1 MWQLIILIAV
11 ILMVYITARLT
22 GNKRIESRTNKIEIV
37 KCCVC
42 DLNTPSSKSIRKGE
56 YWFCS
61 EECVVKNDI

>member
-42 DLNTPSSKSIRKGE
+42 DLNTPSSESIRKGG

-61 EECVVKNDI
+61 EDCVVKNDI

>member
-11 ILMVYITARLT
+11 ILLVYITSRLT
-22 GNKRIESRTNKIEIV
+22 SNKKIKLTTNKIEIV

-42 DLNTPSSKSIRKGE
+42 DLNTPSSESIRKGKD
-56 YWFCS
+56 WFCS

>member
-11 ILMVYITARLT
+11 ILLVYITSRLT
-22 GNKRIESRTNKIEIV
+22 SNKKIESKTNKIEIV

-42 DLNTPSSKSIRKGE
+42 DLNTPSSESIRKGE

>member
-1 MWQLIILIAV
+1 
-11 ILMVYITARLT
+11 MVYITARLT

-42 DLNTPSSKSIRKGE
+42 DLNTPSSESIRKGE

>member
-11 ILMVYITARLT
+11 ILLVYITSRLT
-22 GNKRIESRTNKIEIV
+22 GNKRIESTSNKIEIV

-42 DLNTPSSKSIRKGE
+42 YLNTPSSESIRKGE
-56 YWFCS
+56 YWYCS

>member
-11 ILMVYITARLT
+11 ILLVYITSRLT
-22 GNKRIESRTNKIEIV
+22 GNKRIESTTNKIEIV

-42 DLNTPSSKSIRKGE
+42 DLNTPSSESISKGE

-61 EECVVKNDI
+61 EDCVVKNDI

>member
-11 ILMVYITARLT
+11 ILLVYITARLT
-22 GNKRIESRTNKIEIV
+22 GNKRIESTSNKIEIV

-42 DLNTPSSKSIRKGE
+42 GLNTPSSESIKKGE

>member
-11 ILMVYITARLT
+11 ILLLYITARLT

-37 KCCVC
+37 KCCGC
-42 DLNTPSSKSIRKGE
+42 DLNTPSSESIRKGE

>member
-11 ILMVYITARLT
+11 ILLVYIISRLT
-22 GNKRIESRTNKIEIV
+22 SKKRIQSKTNKVEIV

-42 DLNTPSSKSIRKGE
+42 DLNTPSSESIRKGE

>member
-11 ILMVYITARLT
+11 ILLVYITSRLT
-22 GNKRIESRTNKIEIV
+22 GNKRIESTTNKIEIV

-42 DLNTPSSKSIRKGE
+42 DLNTPSSESNRKGE

-61 EECVVKNDI
+61 EDCVVKNDI

>member
-11 ILMVYITARLT
+11 ILLVYITSRLT
-22 GNKRIESRTNKIEIV
+22 SNKKIEFKTNKIEIV

-42 DLNTPSSKSIRKGE
+42 DLNTPSSESIRKGE

-61 EECVVKNDI
+61 KECMVKNDI

>member
-11 ILMVYITARLT
+11 ILLVYITSRLT
-22 GNKRIESRTNKIEIV
+22 GNKRIESTNNNVEIV

-42 DLNTPSSKSIRKGE
+42 DLNTPSSESIRKGE

>member
-11 ILMVYITARLT
+11 ILLVYITSRLT
-22 GNKRIESRTNKIEIV
+22 SNKKIKLTTNKIEIV

-42 DLNTPSSKSIRKGE
+42 ALNTPSSESIRKGE

>member
-11 ILMVYITARLT
+11 VLLVYITSRLT
-22 GNKRIESRTNKIEIV
+22 SYKKIELKTNKIEIV

-42 DLNTPSSKSIRKGE
+42 GLNTPSSESIRKSKD
-56 YWFCS
+56 WFCS

>member
-11 ILMVYITARLT
+11 ILLVYITSRLT
-22 GNKRIESRTNKIEIV
+22 SNKKIKLTTNKIEIV

-42 DLNTPSSKSIRKGE
+42 DLNTLSSESIRKGK

-61 EECVVKNDI
+61 EKCVVKNDI